1 MFFMSDVYGTD
12 IKNSFS
18 FSNGDL
24 ELVSGT
30 SNLAQS
36 IINRLNT
43 DKGFYDWCY
52 TNYGGDLFSIF
63 GMKNNQNSLEYLR
76 IEIESI
82 LSQDPRI
89 REVNANCSKE
99 DSKTVGVELKVL
111 TIGSDEI
118 VTLNLVIQ
126 DDLVVKLDTS
136 NNDVETI
143 AIGDRT

>member
-1 MFFMSDVYGTD
+1 MSDVYGTD
-12 IKNSFS
+12 IKDSFS

-30 SNLAQS
+30 SNLGQA
-36 IINRLNT
+36 IVNRLNT
-43 DKGFYDWCY
+43 DKDFYDWCY

-63 GMKNNQNSLEYLR
+63 GMKNNNNFLEYLK

-89 REVNANCSKE
+89 RRVNANCSKE
-99 DSKTVGVELKVL
+99 TPKIINVELNVL
-111 TIGSDEI
+111 PIGKDEI

-126 DDLVVKLDTS
+126 DDLVLKIYNV
-136 NNDVETI
+136 NNDITRL